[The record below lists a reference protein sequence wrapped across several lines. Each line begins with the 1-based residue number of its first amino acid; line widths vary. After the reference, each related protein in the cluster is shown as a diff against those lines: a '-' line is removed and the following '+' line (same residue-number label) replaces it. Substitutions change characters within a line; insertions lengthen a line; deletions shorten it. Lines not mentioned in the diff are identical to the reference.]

1 MFTLFFFILSV
12 NLRTKQTLP
21 TTRANFPTPYFSTM
35 FKTNKTKIIA
45 TLGPSSHREEDIL
58 SLIEAGVDVARIN
71 LSHGDRASHSHFIAT
86 VKHSRDISG
95 KGTAILLD
103 TRGPEIR
110 VGELGAGIMLEE
122 GDTVTFGNKGTTG
135 KEIPTNYDKL
145 SQDVGPGDFI
155 LLDDGKMRLLVLGT
169 RDGDVTARTIV
180 GGLLQSR
187 KRVSLPDVDVNLP
200 SITDQDEA
208 DIIFGVQQGVDFIA
222 ASFVRRADDV
232 WEVRKV
238 IEKAGGNQAII
249 AKIENRQGVENLQD
263 ILEAADGL
271 MVARGDLGV
280 EMPAEEVPVIQKKI
294 IKEANKVGKPVITAT
309 QMLESMILTPT
320 PTRAEASDVTNAI
333 FDGTDAVMLSGET
346 AVGKYPLE
354 AVRFLARNARISEAA
369 LDYEAILAEG
379 LRHRRPIITDAISY
393 ASCATAA
400 DLSADAIITATTSG
414 STALRVA
421 RYRPKTPIIA
431 ISSSHASLRKLQL
444 VRGVIPLEGVLAE
457 NMDEQLNNVI
467 RTAVQAELLTNGDV
481 VVITAGLP
489 LQTSGTT
496 NMLKVHTVADI
507 CFTGQGIGKKKVSG
521 TIRIINSEQDWE
533 NLPAKPIIVITKS
546 DQSMLSYISQAVGI
560 IAEAP
565 GLTSHAAMV
574 GRELS
579 IPVICDVTQAT
590 IHLRNGQVVTLDPK
604 LGQIYYGT
612 HE

>member
-1 MFTLFFFILSV
+1 
-12 NLRTKQTLP
+12 
-21 TTRANFPTPYFSTM
+21 M

-45 TLGPSSHREEDIL
+45 TLGPSSFEEEAIL
-58 SLIEAGVDVARIN
+58 SLVEAGMDVARIN
-71 LSHGDRASHSHFIAT
+71 LSHGDHESHSILIDR
-86 VKHSRDISG
+86 VKRSRDKSG

-110 VGELGAGIMLEE
+110 VGELGAGIMLNKGE
-122 GDTVTFGNKGTTG
+122 TVTFGNLKPGG
-135 KEIPTNYDKL
+135 DSIPTNYDRL
-145 SQDVGPGDFI
+145 SRDLKPGDII
-155 LLDDGKMRLLVLGT
+155 LLDDGKMRLTVLGT
-169 RDGDVTARTIV
+169 SAQEVSAQVVV

-187 KRVSLPDVDVNLP
+187 KRVSLPDVEVNLP
-200 SITDQDEA
+200 SITDKDEK

-222 ASFVRRADDV
+222 ASFVRCADDV

-238 IEKAGGNQAII
+238 IEEAGGNQAII
-249 AKIENRQGVENLQD
+249 AKIENRQGVLNLAE
-263 ILEAADGL
+263 ILDAADGL

-280 EMPAEEVPVIQKKI
+280 EMPAEEVPVIQKKL
-294 IKEANKVGKPVITAT
+294 IKEANRVGKPVITAT
-309 QMLESMILTPT
+309 QMLESMILIPT

-346 AVGKYPLE
+346 AVGRYPLE
-354 AVRFLARNARISEAA
+354 AVRFLARSARISEAA

-379 LRHRRPIITDAISY
+379 LRHRRPVITDAISY

-431 ISSSHASLRKLQL
+431 ISSSRASLRKLQL
-444 VRGVIPLEGVLAE
+444 VRGVIPLECAPAA
-457 NMDEQLNNVI
+457 NMDEQLNNVVRSAI
-467 RTAVQAELLTNGDV
+467 QAKLLKNGDL

-489 LQTSGTT
+489 MQTSGTT
-496 NMLKVHTVADI
+496 NMLKVHTVADV
-507 CFTGQGIGKKKVSG
+507 CFTGQGIGKKLVSG
-521 TIRIINSEQDWE
+521 TIRIINSEKDWQG
-533 NLPAKPIIVITKS
+533 LPDQAIVVVSKC
-546 DQSMLSYISQAVGI
+546 DYSMLPFISQAAGI

-565 GLTSHAAMV
+565 GLTSEAAMM

-579 IPVICDVTQAT
+579 IPVICDVSGAKH
-590 IHLRNGQVVTLDPK
+590 HLRNGQTVTLNPV

-612 HE
+612 LE

>member
-1 MFTLFFFILSV
+1 MFE
-12 NLRTKQTLP
+12 
-21 TTRANFPTPYFSTM
+21 
-35 FKTNKTKIIA
+35 TNKTKIIA
-45 TLGPSSHREEDIL
+45 TLGPSSFEEEDIL
-58 SLIEAGVDVARIN
+58 SLVEAGMDVARIN
-71 LSHGDRASHSHFIAT
+71 LSHGDRQSHYQMIDA
-86 VKHSRDISG
+86 VRRSREISG

-110 VGELGAGIMLEE
+110 VGELGDGVLLNK
-122 GDTVTFGNKGTTG
+122 GDVVTFSNKGSG
-135 KEIPTNYDKL
+135 EISIPTNYASL
-145 SQDVGPGDFI
+145 SQDVAAGDFI
-155 LLDDGKMRLLVLGT
+155 LLDDGKMRLRVLST
-169 RDGDVTARTIV
+169 DDGDVNAQAIV
-180 GGLLQSR
+180 GGLLLSR
-187 KRVSLPDVDVNLP
+187 KRVSLPDVHVNLP

-208 DIIFGVQQGVDFIA
+208 DIIFGAEQGVDFIA
-222 ASFVRRADDV
+222 ASFVRREEDV

-249 AKIENRQGVENLQD
+249 AKIENRQGVENLKE

-294 IKEANKVGKPVITAT
+294 IKEANRVGKPVITAT
-309 QMLESMILTPT
+309 QMLESMIVMPT

-346 AVGKYPLE
+346 AIGKYPLE
-354 AVRFLARNARISEAA
+354 AVLFLARSARISEAA
-369 LDYEAILAEG
+369 LDYDAILAEG

-400 DLSADAIITATTSG
+400 DLSADAIITATTTG

-431 ISSSHASLRKLQL
+431 ISSSQAGLRKLQL
-444 VRGVIPLEGVLAE
+444 VRGVIPLECAPAAT
-457 NMDEQLNNVI
+457 MDEQLNNVV
-467 RTAVQAELLTNGDV
+467 RSAVQAELLSNGDL

-496 NMLKVHTVADI
+496 NMLKVHTVADV
-507 CFTGQGIGKKKVSG
+507 CFTGQGIGKKRVSG
-521 TIRIINSEQDWE
+521 TIRIINREEDWN
-533 NLPAKPIIVITKS
+533 NLPNHPIIVISKS
-546 DQSMLSYISQAVGI
+546 DQSMLPFIGQAEGI

-579 IPVICDVTQAT
+579 IPVICDVSQAT
-590 IHLRNGQVVTLDPK
+590 IHMRNGQMVTLDPK
-604 LGQIYYGT
+604 LGQIYYGH

>member
-1 MFTLFFFILSV
+1 MFE
-12 NLRTKQTLP
+12 
-21 TTRANFPTPYFSTM
+21 
-35 FKTNKTKIIA
+35 TNKTKIIA
-45 TLGPSSHREEDIL
+45 TLGPSSYEEEDVL
-58 SLIEAGVDVARIN
+58 SLVEAGMDVARIN
-71 LSHGDRASHSHFIAT
+71 LSHGDRQSHYQMIEA
-86 VKHSRDISG
+86 VRRSREISG

-110 VGELGAGIMLEE
+110 VGELGGGVLLEK
-122 GDTVTFGNKGTTG
+122 GDVVTFSNKGAGDIT
-135 KEIPTNYDKL
+135 IPTNYNRL
-145 SQDVGPGDFI
+145 SQDVEAADFI
-155 LLDDGKMRLLVLGT
+155 LLDDGKMRLRVLSTG
-169 RDGDVTARTIV
+169 DGDVTAQTIV

-187 KRVSLPDVDVNLP
+187 KRVSLPDVNVNLP
-200 SITDQDEA
+200 SITVQDEA
-208 DIIFGVQQGVDFIA
+208 DIIFGVEQGVDFIA
-222 ASFVRRADDV
+222 ASFVRREEDV
-232 WEVRKV
+232 WEVRRV

-249 AKIENRQGVENLQD
+249 AKIENRQGVENLPE
-263 ILEAADGL
+263 ILDAADGL

-280 EMPAEEVPVIQKKI
+280 EMPAEEVPVIQKRI
-294 IKEANKVGKPVITAT
+294 IKEANRVGKPVITAT
-309 QMLESMILTPT
+309 QMLESMILMPT

-346 AVGKYPLE
+346 AVGLHPLE
-354 AVRFLARNARISEAA
+354 AVRFLARSATISEAA
-369 LDYEAILAEG
+369 LDYDAILAEG

-400 DLSADAIITATTSG
+400 DLSADAIITATTTG

-444 VRGVIPLEGVLAE
+444 IRGVIPLECAPAAT
-457 NMDEQLNNVI
+457 MDEQLNNVI
-467 RTAVQAELLTNGDV
+467 RSAVQAELLSNGDL

-496 NMLKVHTVADI
+496 NMLKVHTVADV
-507 CFTGQGIGKKKVSG
+507 CFTGQGIGKKRVSG
-521 TIRIINSEQDWE
+521 TIRIIKCEEDWQ
-533 NLPAKPIIVITKS
+533 NLPAHPIVVITKS
-546 DQSMLSYISQAVGI
+546 DQSMLSFIGQAEGI

-579 IPVICDVTQAT
+579 IPVICDVSQAT
-590 IHLRNGQVVTLDPK
+590 IHLRNGQMVTLDPK
-604 LGQIYYGT
+604 LGQIYYGH

>member
-1 MFTLFFFILSV
+1 
-12 NLRTKQTLP
+12 
-21 TTRANFPTPYFSTM
+21 M

-45 TLGPSSHREEDIL
+45 TLGPSSYKDQDIL
-58 SLIEAGVDVARIN
+58 SLIEAGMDVARIN
-71 LSHGDRASHSHFIAT
+71 LSHGDRASHAHLIAT
-86 VKHSRDISG
+86 VKHSRTMSG

-110 VGELGAGIMLEE
+110 VGELGYGIMLDQ
-122 GDTVTFGNKGTTG
+122 GNIITFSNSGTA
-135 KEIPTNYDKL
+135 ENSIPTNYDKL
-145 SQDVGPGDFI
+145 ADDVGPGDYI
-155 LLDDGKMRLLVLGT
+155 LLDDGKIRVRVLST
-169 RDGDVTARTIV
+169 NNGDVTVRIIV

-187 KRVSLPDVDVNLP
+187 KRVSLPDVHVNLP
-200 SITDQDEA
+200 SITAQDEA

-238 IEKAGGNQAII
+238 IERAGGNQAII
-249 AKIENRQGVENLQD
+249 AKIENRQGVDNLEE

-346 AVGKYPLE
+346 AIGKYPLE
-354 AVRFLARNARISEAA
+354 AVRFLARSARISEEA
-369 LDYEAILAEG
+369 LDYESILAEG
-379 LRHRRPIITDAISY
+379 LRHRRPVITDAISY

-444 VRGVIPLEGVLAE
+444 VRGVIPLEGSLAE
-457 NMDEQLNNVI
+457 TMDEQLNNVI
-467 RTAVQAELLTNGDV
+467 RTAVQAELLSNGDV

-507 CFTGQGIGKKKVSG
+507 CFTGQGIGKQNVSG
-521 TIRIINSEQDWE
+521 TVRIINSEQDWN
-533 NLPAKPIIVITKS
+533 NLPTKPIIVISKS
-546 DQSMLSYISQAVGI
+546 DQSMLPQIKQAVGI

-565 GLTSHAAMV
+565 GLTSHAAML

-590 IHLRNGQVVTLDPK
+590 THLRNGQMVTLNPK